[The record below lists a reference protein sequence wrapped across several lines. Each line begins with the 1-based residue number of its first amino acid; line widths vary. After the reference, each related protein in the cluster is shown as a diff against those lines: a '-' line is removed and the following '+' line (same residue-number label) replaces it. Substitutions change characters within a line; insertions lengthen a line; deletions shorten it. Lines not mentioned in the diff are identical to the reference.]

1 MNSQFDP
8 PSTTHNLSF
17 RIPPEVLVSLA
28 SGPLLLALLGGKA
41 VTQLLA
47 EISQQSEELFRGDRL
62 PLLSFPSS
70 PESGKS

>member
-1 MNSQFDP
+1 MNSFDQ
-8 PSTTHNLSF
+8 PSSNHNLSF

-28 SGPLLLALLGGKA
+28 SGPLLLALLGSKA
-41 VTQLLA
+41 VTQLLG

-62 PLLSFPSS
+62 PLLAFPNL